1 LIWKTIKEA
10 TQGLQHNK
18 SKTLH
23 IEINNNIYT
32 SDTQPSKIAEHF
44 NEYFANITTKTSN
57 NNITTTES
65 TADNIVTSL
74 PIQSFYIRKTNLNE

>member
-1 LIWKTIKEA
+1 LISKTIKEI
-10 TQGLQHNK
+10 TQGLPNNK

-23 IEINNNIYT
+23 IEINNIIHT

-44 NEYFANITTKTSN
+44 NEYFANITTKNAN

-65 TADNIVTSL
+65 TTDNIIVKSL
-74 PIQSFYIRKTNLNE
+74 PN